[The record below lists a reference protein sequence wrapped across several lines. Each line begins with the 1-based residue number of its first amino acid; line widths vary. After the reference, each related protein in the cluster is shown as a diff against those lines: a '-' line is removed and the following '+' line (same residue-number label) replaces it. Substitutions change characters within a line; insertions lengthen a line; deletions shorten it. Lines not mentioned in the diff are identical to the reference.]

1 MRNVVTQLV
10 LASSVTA
17 ACGGGADRAPTVSVR
32 DSMGV
37 EIIESAGPH
46 WAEGARWAVSAE
58 PTLSIGV
65 LDGPEELQFSQI
77 PSTFF
82 IPDGRI
88 VVANARHPPELR
100 VFDPDGAH
108 RVSMGGAG
116 GGPGEFTAVQWS
128 LLMGDSVV
136 AFDLGSPRL
145 TFFSPD
151 GDLLGSTPVRI
162 PASTSLSSI
171 PYVIW
176 TRLADGAL
184 LISENQVVPPDA
196 RGRGRATL
204 ALMRTTT
211 EGATPDTLLL
221 IPGAEYAEGAGGRPA
236 LPPFGLR
243 WAFSAAGERIF
254 VGAGD
259 ELRIDVHDLRGRLV
273 RSIRA
278 AHERRPVTDASLAAM
293 LDDRLERARTP
304 EQRGQ
309 IQASFAAVPPADRM
323 PAHGARILLD
333 ALDHLW
339 IEAYHAP
346 GDPAR
351 EWHVFDPEGRYL
363 GVIGVPRDLVV
374 MDVSADG
381 VLGVWTDEL
390 DVPSVRRYTLTRNA
404 TRR

>member
-1 MRNVVTQLV
+1 MRNVVAHLL

-17 ACGGGADRAPTVSVR
+17 ACGGAADGAPALTVR

-46 WAEGARWAVSAE
+46 WAEEAGWTVSAE
-58 PTLSIGV
+58 PALSIGV
-65 LDGPEELQFSQI
+65 MDGPEELQFSQI
-77 PSTFF
+77 PTTFF
-82 IPDGRI
+82 LPDGRI

-100 VFDPDGAH
+100 VFGADGAH

-116 GGPGEFTAVQWS
+116 GGPGEFTAVWWS
-128 LLMGDSVV
+128 LLMGDTIV
-136 AFDLGSPRL
+136 AFDSGSPRL

-151 GDLLGSTPVRI
+151 GDLFGSTPVRI
-162 PASTSLSSI
+162 PASTSLASI
-171 PYVIW
+171 PWVIW
-176 TRLADGAL
+176 TRLADGSL
-184 LISENQVVPPDA
+184 LISENQIFPPDA
-196 RGRGRATL
+196 RGRGRATF

-211 EGATPDTLLL
+211 DGATPDTLLL
-221 IPGAEYAEGAGGRPA
+221 IPGVEYAEGAGGRPA
-236 LPPFGLR
+236 APPYGLR
-243 WAFSAAGERIF
+243 WAFSAVGDRLL

-259 ELRIDVHDLRGRLV
+259 ELRIDVHDLQGRLV
-273 RSIRA
+273 RSVRA
-278 AHERRPVTDASLAAM
+278 AHDRRPVTEASLAAM
-293 LDDRLERARTP
+293 LEDRLERARTP

-309 IQASFAAVPPADRM
+309 IQASFPPAPAAERM
-323 PAHGARILLD
+323 PAHGSRILLD
-333 ALDHLW
+333 PLDHLW
-339 IEAYHAP
+339 VEAYHAP

-363 GVIGVPRDLVV
+363 GVISVPRDLVV

-404 TRR
+404 AQR

>member
-1 MRNVVTQLV
+1 MRNVIRHLV

-17 ACGGGADRAPTVSVR
+17 VACGGAADRAPTVTVR

-46 WAEGARWAVSAE
+46 WAEGSGWTVSAE

-65 LDGPEELQFSQI
+65 MDGPEELQFSQI
-77 PSTFF
+77 PNTFF
-82 IPDGRI
+82 LPDGGI

-100 VFDPDGAH
+100 VFGSDGSH

-116 GGPGEFTAVQWS
+116 GGPGEFTSVRWS
-128 LLMGDSVV
+128 LLMGDSIV
-136 AFDLGSPRL
+136 AFDVGSPRL

-162 PASTSLSSI
+162 PVSTSGNTL

-176 TRLADGAL
+176 TRLADGSL
-184 LISENQVVPPDA
+184 LASENRILPLDA
-196 RGRGRATL
+196 RGRGRATF

-221 IPGAEYAEGAGGRPA
+221 IPGAEYVEGAGGRPTA
-236 LPPFGLR
+236 PPFGLR
-243 WAFSAAGERIF
+243 WAFSAVGDRIF
-254 VGAGD
+254 VGSGD
-259 ELRIDVHDLRGRLV
+259 QLRIDVHDLQGRLV
-273 RSIRA
+273 RSIRT

-304 EQRGQ
+304 EQREQ
-309 IQASFAAVPPADRM
+309 IQAAFPVVPPAERM
-323 PAHGARILLD
+323 PVHGSRILLD

-339 IEAYHAP
+339 VEGYHAP

-351 EWHVFDPEGRYL
+351 GWHVFDPDGRYL
-363 GVIGVPRDLVV
+363 GVITVPRNLVV

-390 DVPSVRRYTLTRNA
+390 DVPSVRRYALTRNTA
-404 TRR
+404 